1 MASQAS
7 DDAGQTPPGRHN
19 PGRVRAL
26 VDRYSAD
33 PRAAALA
40 QALRTGTATVMGACH
55 GAVPAVLLASCGVRP
70 SLVVT
75 HDPQRLAEDLEE
87 MGLQVAVLAELERF
101 SDEEDGTADGAGWQ
115 RRAAALEAF
124 ANGAWLLSSP
134 AATAQPV
141 PDLAETVARSRVLRP
156 GQTQDPQAL
165 AERLVEGG
173 FRMVTAVEG
182 RGEVAIRGG
191 ILDVFPWIGEQPLRI
206 EFFGDQ
212 VDSIRRF
219 DPFSQESTARVEE
232 AVLAAPGI
240 GLATR
245 DLWSQLPPGPI
256 VVMGDMSL
264 RSRLAKDHGR
274 SEVRL
279 ARQLESGATDGETV
293 GVERL
298 RGDLRKGLA
307 ELTGLLGEVPE
318 SRALLLSR
326 SEEAAEELRAH
337 IRDAGLTERAEA
349 AVGRVSGGW
358 RDLATGLIVVHDYEL
373 AERAPAKKRARV
385 AGGAPLD
392 SLAELRRGDLC
403 VHLQH
408 GICRFQ
414 GMATLE
420 KRGYMEDFLILEFA
434 EESKLYVPVDAIDL
448 VQKYVGGGGRDPQ
461 LTRIGGKT
469 WSAAKARAEKA
480 VADMSG
486 ELLQNQAARIAVG
499 GFACP
504 PDTADMRRFDAEFPF
519 EETADQL
526 SAVREIKAD
535 MERPVAMDRLLCGDV
550 GFGKTE
556 VAMRAAFKA
565 VQAGR
570 QVAVLVPTTILAE
583 QHCES
588 FNARM
593 SPFGVK
599 VAGLDRFRSG
609 KEAKEVMARTAAGEI
624 DVLVGTHALLNAE
637 LKFRDLGLLVV
648 DEEHRFGVKHK
659 EQLKRLRAGVDV
671 LTLSA
676 TPIPRT
682 LHFSMLGLRDISVL
696 AEPPSERLAVE
707 TRVCPWDDE
716 LVSHAVVR
724 ELERE
729 GQLFVVQ
736 NRITDLDTTAWR
748 LQQLAA
754 KHGFKLRA
762 EVVHGQMDEDRIARA
777 MDAFRTKTVDCLIST
792 SIIESGIDI
801 PNANTLFVID
811 AQRFGLAELHQLR
824 GRIGRFTRQAFAYF
838 LTPPKR
844 EIGEEARERL
854 AAIQE
859 YAELGAGFK
868 LAMRDLELRGAG
880 NLLGAEQSGTID
892 AIGYELY
899 TRLLTEAVSKA
910 RHQAEAAAGLA
921 PKPADTSAPTLA
933 APGSGEAVV
942 GIHLDAYIP
951 DDWLEATQLK
961 FELHRS
967 IDRAKKMPDLENAAR
982 LARDRFGQLP
992 QPVLR
997 LLRIKAIR
1005 IRLRQLGIMRIDV
1018 GDRRLRLHLKGQMPK
1033 ELIQARLPEIIHVQP
1048 DGPVLVL
1055 FLRPELTQDV
1065 ALDIMG
1071 RLFGT
1076 PAF

>member
-1 MASQAS
+1 VVVLG
-7 DDAGQTPPGRHN
+7 D
-19 PGRVRAL
+19 V
-26 VDRYSAD
+26 
-33 PRAAALA
+33 
-40 QALRTGTATVMGACH
+40 ALRT
-55 GAVPAVLLASCGVRP
+55 
-70 SLVVT
+70 
-75 HDPQRLAEDLEE
+75 RL
-87 MGLQVAVLAELERF
+87 G
-101 SDEEDGTADGAGWQ
+101 
-115 RRAAALEAF
+115 
-124 ANGAWLLSSP
+124 
-134 AATAQPV
+134 
-141 PDLAETVARSRVLRP
+141 
-156 GQTQDPQAL
+156 
-165 AERLVEGG
+165 
-173 FRMVTAVEG
+173 
-182 RGEVAIRGG
+182 
-191 ILDVFPWIGEQPLRI
+191 
-206 EFFGDQ
+206 
-212 VDSIRRF
+212 
-219 DPFSQESTARVEE
+219 
-232 AVLAAPGI
+232 
-240 GLATR
+240 
-245 DLWSQLPPGPI
+245 
-256 VVMGDMSL
+256 
-264 RSRLAKDHGR
+264 KDHGR
-274 SEVRL
+274 AEVRL
-279 ARQLESGATDGETV
+279 ARQLESGATDAESV

-307 ELTGLLGEVPE
+307 ELSALLGEVPD
-318 SRALLLSR
+318 SRALLLAR
-326 SEEAAEELRAH
+326 SDEAAEELRAH
-337 IRDAGLTERAEA
+337 VRDAGLSGRVEA
-349 AVGRVSGGW
+349 ATGRVSGGW
-358 RDLATGLIVVHDYEL
+358 RDLASGLIVVHDYEL

-385 AGGAPLD
+385 AGGSPLD
-392 SLAELRRGDLC
+392 SLADLRRGDLC

-408 GICRFQ
+408 GICCFK

-420 KRGYMEDFLILEFA
+420 KRGYLEDFLILEFA
-434 EESKLYVPVDAIDL
+434 EESKLYVPVEAIDL
-448 VQKYVGGGGRDPQ
+448 VQKYVGAGGRDPQ

-486 ELLQNQAARIAVG
+486 ELLLNQAARIAAG
-499 GFACP
+499 GVAFAT
-504 PDTADMRRFDAEFPF
+504 DTAESRRFEAAFPF

-565 VQAGR
+565 VQGGR

-583 QHCES
+583 QHLES
-588 FNARM
+588 FRARLGAWGM
-593 SPFGVK
+593 RIE
-599 VAGLDRFRSG
+599 GLNRFRTG
-609 KEAKEVMARTAAGEI
+609 AEAKDVLARTADGAV
-624 DVLVGTHALLNAE
+624 DVLIGTHALLTPNLAF
-637 LKFRDLGLLVV
+637 KNLGLLVI

-659 EQLKRLRAGVDV
+659 EALKRLRHGVDV

-716 LVSHAVVR
+716 LVRHALLR
-724 ELERE
+724 ELDRD

-736 NRITDLDTTAWR
+736 NKISELDTVAWK
-748 LQQLAA
+748 LGQLVEKA
-754 KHGFKLRA
+754 GRKLRV
-762 EVVHGQMDEDRIARA
+762 EVIHGQMDEERIARA
-777 MDAFRTKTVDCLIST
+777 MDAFRTHTIDCLIST
-792 SIIESGIDI
+792 SIVESGIDI

-824 GRIGRFTRQAFAYF
+824 GRIGRFTQQAFAYF

-899 TRLLTEAVSKA
+899 TRLLTEAVAKA
-910 RHQAEAAAGLA
+910 KGQAEAAAGLA
-921 PKPADTSAPTLA
+921 PSAAPKLA
-933 APGSGEAVV
+933 AGGSGEAVV
-942 GIHLDAYIP
+942 GLQLDAYIP

-967 IDRAKKMPDLENAAR
+967 IDRARKLPDLENAFR
-982 LARDRFGQLP
+982 QARDRFGQLP
-992 QPVLR
+992 PPVLR
-997 LLRIKAIR
+997 LFRIKAIR
-1005 IRLRQLGIMRIDV
+1005 IRLRQLGIMRVDV
-1018 GDRRLRLHLKGQMPK
+1018 GDRRLRLHLKGQIPK
-1033 ELIQARLPEIIHVQP
+1033 ELIQAKLPELIHVQP

-1055 FLRPELTQDV
+1055 FLKPELTQDV

-1071 RLFGT
+1071 RLFGAAGFT
-1076 PAF
+1076 AP

>member
-1 MASQAS
+1 
-7 DDAGQTPPGRHN
+7 
-19 PGRVRAL
+19 VRSL
-26 VDRYSAD
+26 RDRYAAD
-33 PRAAALA
+33 ARATALA
-40 QALRTGTATVMGACH
+40 EAVREGRECVLGAAH
-55 GAVPAVLLASCGVRP
+55 GALAAVLLAAAGVRP
-70 SLVVT
+70 ALVVGN
-75 HDPQRLAEDLEE
+75 DPGRLAEDLEE
-87 MGLQVAVLAELERF
+87 LGLPVAVLAELERF
-101 SDEEDGTADGAGWQ
+101 AGDEDASADGAGWQ

-124 ANGAWLLSSP
+124 ANGAWLIASP

-165 AERLVEGG
+165 VERLVEGG
-173 FRMVTAVEG
+173 FRMVTSVEA
-182 RGEVAIRGG
+182 RGEVAMRGG
-191 ILDVFPWIGEQPLRI
+191 ILDVFPWIGEQPLRL

-245 DLWSQLPPGPI
+245 ELWSQLPPGP
-256 VVMGDMSL
+256 VVVFGDVAL
-264 RSRLAKDHGR
+264 RTRLAKEHGR
-274 SEVRL
+274 AEVRL
-279 ARQLESGATDGETV
+279 ARQLDAGALDAESV

-307 ELTGLLGEVPE
+307 ELASLLAEDAS
-318 SRALLLSR
+318 SRAVLLAR
-326 SEEAAEELRAH
+326 SDEAAEELRAH
-337 IRDAGLTERAEA
+337 LRDAGIEGRAEA
-349 AVGRVSGGW
+349 VTGRVSGGW
-358 RDLATGLIVVHDYEL
+358 RDLAAGLIVVHDYEL
-373 AERAPAKKRARV
+373 AERAPAKKRARI

-392 SLAELRRGDLC
+392 SLADLRRGDLC

-434 EESKLYVPVDAIDL
+434 EESKLYVPVEAIDL
-448 VQKYVGGGGRDPQ
+448 VQKFVGAGGREPP

-480 VADMSG
+480 VEDMSA
-486 ELLQNQAARIAVG
+486 ELLANQAARISAG
-499 GFACP
+499 GTAFPA
-504 PDTADMRRFDAEFPF
+504 DTAESRRFEAAFPF

-526 SAVREIKAD
+526 SAVKEIKGD

-565 VQAGR
+565 VQGGR

-583 QHCES
+583 QHLES
-588 FNARM
+588 FRARLGEWGM
-593 SPFGVK
+593 RIE
-599 VAGLDRFRSG
+599 GLNRFRSG
-609 KEAKEVMARTAAGEI
+609 AEAREVLARVADGSV
-624 DVLVGTHALLNAE
+624 DVLIGTHALLTPN
-637 LKFRDLGLLVV
+637 LVFKDLGLPVI

-659 EQLKRLRAGVDV
+659 EALKRLRHGVDV

-707 TRVCPWDDE
+707 TRVCPWDDA
-716 LVSHAVVR
+716 LVSHALLR
-724 ELERE
+724 ELDRE

-736 NRITDLDTTAWR
+736 NSISELDTVAWR
-748 LQQLAA
+748 LNQLAQKA
-754 KHGFKLRA
+754 GRKLRV
-762 EVVHGQMDEDRIARA
+762 EVVHGQMDEERIARA
-777 MDAFRTKTVDCLIST
+777 MDAFRTHTIDCLIST
-792 SIIESGIDI
+792 SIVESGIDI

-899 TRLLTEAVSKA
+899 TRLLSEAVA
-910 RHQAEAAAGLA
+910 RAKGQAEAAAGLKPSAA
-921 PKPADTSAPTLA
+921 PKLA
-933 APGSGEAVV
+933 AGGSGESVV

-951 DDWLEATQLK
+951 DDWLEATALK

-967 IDRAKKMPDLENAAR
+967 IDRARKLSDLEDANR
-982 LARDRFGQLP
+982 QARDRFGRLP
-992 QPVLR
+992 EPVLR
-997 LLRIKAIR
+997 LFRIKAIR
-1005 IRLRQLGIMRIDV
+1005 LRLRQLGIMRVDV
-1018 GDRRLRLHLKGQMPK
+1018 GDRRLRLHLKGQIPK
-1033 ELIQARLPEIIHVQP
+1033 ELVQAKLPELIHVQP

-1055 FLRPELTQDV
+1055 FLKPELTQDV
-1065 ALDIMG
+1065 ALDIMA
-1071 RLFGT
+1071 RLFGA
-1076 PAF
+1076 PGF

>member
-1 MASQAS
+1 
-7 DDAGQTPPGRHN
+7 
-19 PGRVRAL
+19 
-26 VDRYSAD
+26 
-33 PRAAALA
+33 
-40 QALRTGTATVMGACH
+40 
-55 GAVPAVLLASCGVRP
+55 
-70 SLVVT
+70 
-75 HDPQRLAEDLEE
+75 
-87 MGLQVAVLAELERF
+87 
-101 SDEEDGTADGAGWQ
+101 
-115 RRAAALEAF
+115 
-124 ANGAWLLSSP
+124 
-134 AATAQPV
+134 
-141 PDLAETVARSRVLRP
+141 
-156 GQTQDPQAL
+156 
-165 AERLVEGG
+165 
-173 FRMVTAVEG
+173 
-182 RGEVAIRGG
+182 
-191 ILDVFPWIGEQPLRI
+191 IG
-206 EFFGDQ
+206 
-212 VDSIRRF
+212 
-219 DPFSQESTARVEE
+219 
-232 AVLAAPGI
+232 
-240 GLATR
+240 
-245 DLWSQLPPGPI
+245 
-256 VVMGDMSL
+256 
-264 RSRLAKDHGR
+264 
-274 SEVRL
+274 
-279 ARQLESGATDGETV
+279 
-293 GVERL
+293 
-298 RGDLRKGLA
+298 
-307 ELTGLLGEVPE
+307 
-318 SRALLLSR
+318 
-326 SEEAAEELRAH
+326 
-337 IRDAGLTERAEA
+337 DAGLTQRAEA

-358 RDLATGLIVVHDYEL
+358 RDVASGLIVVHDYEL

-392 SLAELRRGDLC
+392 SLSELKRGDLC

-434 EESKLYVPVDAIDL
+434 EDSKLYVPVDAIDL
-448 VQKYVGGGGRDPQ
+448 VQKYVGAGGREPQ

-469 WSAAKARAEKA
+469 WSTAKARAEKA

-486 ELLQNQAARIAVG
+486 ELLTNQAARIAAG
-499 GFACP
+499 GFAF
-504 PDTADMRRFDAEFPF
+504 PDDNADARRFDAAFPF

-526 SAVREIKAD
+526 AAVREIKAD

-565 VQAGR
+565 VQGGR

-583 QHCES
+583 QHRES
-588 FNARM
+588 FRARM
-593 SPFGVK
+593 SPFGVR
-599 VAGLDRFRSG
+599 VDGLDRFRTG
-609 KEAKEVMARTAAGEI
+609 KEAKDVIARTAAGEV
-624 DVLVGTHALLNAE
+624 DVLVGTHALLTSE
-637 LKFRDLGLLVV
+637 LKFRDLGLLVI

-659 EQLKRLRAGVDV
+659 EQLKRIRAGVDV

-716 LVSHAVVR
+716 LVSHAVAR

-736 NRITDLDTTAWR
+736 NRIADLDATAWR

-754 KHGFKLRA
+754 KHGLKLRA
-762 EVVHGQMDEDRIARA
+762 EVVHGQMEEDRIARA
-777 MDAFRTKTVDCLIST
+777 MEAFRTRTVDCLIST
-792 SIIESGIDI
+792 SIVESGIDI

-824 GRIGRFTRQAFAYF
+824 GRIGRFTRQAYAYF

-899 TRLLTEAVSKA
+899 TRLLTEAVAKA
-910 RHQAEAAAGLA
+910 KAQAEAAAGLA
-921 PKPADTSAPTLA
+921 PRAQDKTTTANLPSAA
-933 APGSGEAVV
+933 GSGEAVV
-942 GIHLDAYIP
+942 GLHLDAYIP
-951 DDWLEATQLK
+951 DDWLEAPQLK

-967 IDRAKKMPDLENAAR
+967 IDRARRIPDLEAAAR
-982 LARDRFGQLP
+982 TARDRFGRLP
-992 QPVLR
+992 EPVLR

-1018 GDRRLRLHLKGQMPK
+1018 GDRRMRLHLKGQLPK
-1033 ELIQARLPEIIHVQP
+1033 ELVQARLPEIIHVQP

-1076 PAF
+1076 PAFAA

>member
-1 MASQAS
+1 MR
-7 DDAGQTPPGRHN
+7 PLR
-19 PGRVRAL
+19 
-26 VDRYSAD
+26 DRYAAD
-33 PRAAALA
+33 SRA
-40 QALRTGTATVMGACH
+40 QALAGALREGRACTVGACH
-55 GAVPAVLLASCGVRP
+55 GALPAVLLAASGVRP
-70 SLVVT
+70 VITVT

-87 MGLQVAVLAELERF
+87 LGVSVAVLPELERF
-101 SDEEDGTADGAGWQ
+101 AADDEASADAAGWQ

-124 ANGAWLLSSP
+124 SNGAWLIASP
-134 AATAQPV
+134 AATTQPV

-156 GQTQDPQAL
+156 GQTHDPQAL

-173 FRMVTAVEG
+173 FRMVSTVEA

-191 ILDVFPWIGEQPLRI
+191 ILDIFPFIGEQPLRL

-219 DPFSQESTARVEE
+219 DPFSQESTGRVDE

-245 DLWSQLPPGPI
+245 ELWSQLPPGA
-256 VVMGDMSL
+256 VAVLGDVSL
-264 RSRLAKDHGR
+264 RSRLPKDHGR
-274 SEVRL
+274 VEVRL
-279 ARQLESGATDGETV
+279 ARQLEAGSLDGESV

-307 ELTGLLGEVPE
+307 ELAALLGEVPE
-318 SRALLLSR
+318 GRALILAR
-326 SEEAAEELRAH
+326 SDEAAEEMRAH
-337 IRDAGLTERAEA
+337 VRDAGQESRVEVVT
-349 AVGRVSGGW
+349 GRVSGGW
-358 RDLATGLIVVHDYEL
+358 RDLSTGLIAVHDYEL

-392 SLAELRRGDLC
+392 SLADLRRGDLC

-434 EESKLYVPVDAIDL
+434 EESKLYVPVEAIDL
-448 VQKYVGGGGRDPQ
+448 VQKYVGAGGREPQ

-486 ELLQNQAARIAVG
+486 ELLQNQAARIAAG
-499 GFACP
+499 GFASP
-504 PDTADMRRFDAEFPF
+504 PDTPEIRQFEAAFPF

-565 VQAGR
+565 VQAGK

-583 QHCES
+583 QHLES
-588 FNARM
+588 FRARM
-593 SPFGVK
+593 KEAGV
-599 VAGLDRFRSG
+599 VVEGLDRFRTG
-609 KEAKEVMARTAAGEI
+609 AEAKDVLARTADGSV
-624 DVLVGTHALLNAE
+624 DVLIGTHALLTPHLAF
-637 LKFRDLGLLVV
+637 KDLGLLVV

-659 EQLKRLRAGVDV
+659 EALKRLRHGVDV

-716 LVSHAVVR
+716 LVTHAVVR

-736 NRITDLDTTAWR
+736 NRIADLDATAWR

-762 EVVHGQMDEDRIARA
+762 EVVHGQMEEERIARA
-777 MDAFRTKTVDCLIST
+777 MEAFRTKAVDCLIST

-854 AAIQE
+854 SAIQE

-880 NLLGAEQSGTID
+880 NLLGAEQTGTID

-899 TRLLTEAVSKA
+899 TRLLTEAVAKA
-910 RHQAEAAAGLA
+910 RNQAETAAGLA
-921 PKPADTSAPTLA
+921 PSA
-933 APGSGEAVV
+933 APKLTAGGSGEVV
-942 GIHLDAYIP
+942 IGLQLDAYIP

-967 IDRAKKMPDLENAAR
+967 IDRARKASDLDDAFR
-982 LARDRFGQLP
+982 QARDRFGQLP

-997 LLRIKAIR
+997 LFRIKAIR
-1005 IRLRQLGIMRIDV
+1005 LRLRQLGILRIDV
-1018 GDRRLRLHLKGQMPK
+1018 GDRRMRLHLKGQMPK
-1033 ELIQARLPEIIHVQP
+1033 ELVQAKLPEIIHVQP

-1065 ALDIMG
+1065 ALDLMA
-1071 RLFGT
+1071 RLFGAA
-1076 PAF
+1076 AFA

>member
-1 MASQAS
+1 MRDLA
-7 DDAGQTPPGRHN
+7 R
-19 PGRVRAL
+19 
-26 VDRYSAD
+26 RYADD
-33 PRAAALA
+33 PRARAVAAAIRDGAELA
-40 QALRTGTATVMGACH
+40 VGALH
-55 GAVPAVLLASCGVRP
+55 GAMPAVLLAAGGVRP
-70 SLVVT
+70 PVLVA

-87 MGLQVAVLAELERF
+87 LGVPVAVLAELERF
-101 SDEEDGTADGAGWQ
+101 AEDGGEDAAGWQ

-124 ANGAWLLSSP
+124 ANGSWLVASP
-134 AATAQPV
+134 AACEQPV

-156 GQTQDPQAL
+156 GQAQDPQAL

-173 FRMVTAVEG
+173 FRMVAAVEA
-182 RGEVAIRGG
+182 RGEVAVRGG
-191 ILDVFPWIGEQPLRI
+191 ILDVFPFIGEQPLRI

-212 VDSIRRF
+212 VDAIRRF
-219 DPFSQESTARVEE
+219 DPFTQESTGRVDE

-245 DLWSQLPPGPI
+245 ELWSQLPPGP
-256 VVMGDMSL
+256 VAVLADVPL
-264 RSRLAKDHGR
+264 RGRLKRDHGR
-274 SEVRL
+274 PEVRL
-279 ARQLESGATDGETV
+279 ARQLEAGALDGEAV
-293 GVERL
+293 GIERL

-307 ELTGLLGEVPE
+307 GLAAMLAEAAGG
-318 SRALLLSR
+318 ALLLAR
-326 SEEAAEELRAH
+326 SDEAAEELRAH
-337 IRDAGLTERAEA
+337 LADAGLAGRAEVA
-349 AVGRVSGGW
+349 TGRLSGGW
-358 RDLATGLIVVHDYEL
+358 RDLGAGLIAVHDYEL
-373 AERAPAKKRARV
+373 AERAPAKRRARV

-392 SLAELRRGDLC
+392 SLADLKRGDLC
-403 VHLQH
+403 VHLSH

-420 KRGYMEDFLILEFA
+420 KRGFLEDFLILEFA
-434 EESKLYVPVDAIDL
+434 EESKLYVPVEAIDL
-448 VQKYVGGGGRDPQ
+448 VQKYVGAGGREPQ

-480 VADMSG
+480 VADMSA
-486 ELLQNQAARIAVG
+486 ELLAGQAARIAAG
-499 GFACP
+499 GYACA
-504 PDTADMRRFDAEFPF
+504 ADDAEIRRFEAAFPF

-526 SAVREIKAD
+526 AAVREIKAD

-565 VQAGR
+565 VRAGK

-583 QHCES
+583 QHLES
-588 FNARM
+588 FRARM
-593 SPFGVK
+593 APQGVA
-599 VAGLDRFRSG
+599 VAGLDRFRTG
-609 KEAKEVMARTAAGEI
+609 KEAKEVLARAADGSL
-624 DVLVGTHALLNAE
+624 DVLVGTHALLTPE
-637 LKFRDLGLLVV
+637 LAFKDLGLLVI

-659 EQLKRLRAGVDV
+659 EALKRLRHGVDV

-707 TRVCPWDDE
+707 TRVCPWDDQ
-716 LVSHAVVR
+716 LIAHAISR

-736 NRITDLDTTAWR
+736 NSIKELDQVAFR
-748 LQQLAA
+748 LGRLAEGA
-754 KHGFKLRA
+754 GRKLRV

-777 MDAFRTKTVDCLIST
+777 MDAFRTRAVDCLVST
-792 SIIESGIDI
+792 SIVESGIDI

-838 LTPPKR
+838 LTPPRR

-880 NLLGAEQSGTID
+880 NLLGAEQSGQID

-899 TRLLTEAVSKA
+899 TRLLAEAVGKA
-910 RHQAEAAAGLA
+910 RSKAEAAAGLA
-921 PKPADTSAPTLA
+921 PSAAAKPAPA
-933 APGSGEAVV
+933 AAAGSNEAVV
-942 GIHLDAYIP
+942 GIQLDAYIP
-951 DDWLEATQLK
+951 DDWLEATSLK
-961 FELHRS
+961 FELHRA
-967 IDRAKKMPDLENAAR
+967 IDRARRLQDLEAAAR
-982 LARDRFGQLP
+982 QARDRFGRLP
-992 QPVLR
+992 DPVLR
-997 LLRIKAIR
+997 LFRLKAIR
-1005 IRLRQLGIMRIDV
+1005 LRLRALGIMRVDV

-1033 ELIQARLPEIIHVQP
+1033 ELVTVKLPELVHVQP

-1055 FLRPELTQDV
+1055 FVKPELVQDI
-1065 ALDIMG
+1065 ALDILG
-1071 RLFGT
+1071 RLVGA
-1076 PAF
+1076 PAFAM

>member
-1 MASQAS
+1 MIRPGAT
-7 DDAGQTPPGRHN
+7 TPRP
-19 PGRVRAL
+19 VRPL
-26 VDRYSAD
+26 RDRYADD
-33 PRAAALA
+33 PRATALA
-40 QALRTGTATVMGACH
+40 DAIRAGTETVLGAVH
-55 GAVPAVLLASCGVRP
+55 GAFPAILLAAAGVRP
-70 SLVVT
+70 QLVVSN
-75 HDPQRLAEDLEE
+75 DPGRLAEDLEE
-87 MGLQVAVLAELERF
+87 LGVPVAVLAELERF
-101 SDEEDGTADGAGWQ
+101 AGDEDEGADGAGWQ

-124 ANGAWLLSSP
+124 ANGAWLLASP
-134 AATAQPV
+134 IATTQPV

-165 AERLVEGG
+165 AERLIDGG
-173 FRMVTAVEG
+173 FRMVAAVEG

-191 ILDVFPWIGEQPLRI
+191 ILDVFPWIGEQPLRL

-245 DLWSQLPPGPI
+245 ELWSQLPPGP
-256 VVMGDMSL
+256 VVVLGDVAL
-264 RSRLAKDHGR
+264 RARIAKDHGR
-274 SEVRL
+274 AEIRL
-279 ARQLESGATDGETV
+279 ARQLDAGAVDGESV

-307 ELTGLLGEVPE
+307 ELSGLLGEVDG
-318 SRALLLSR
+318 SRALLLAR
-326 SEEAAEELRAH
+326 SDEAAEELRAH
-337 IRDAGLTERAEA
+337 VADAGLTARVEA
-349 AVGRVSGGW
+349 MTGRVSGGW
-358 RDLATGLIVVHDYEL
+358 RDLSSGLIVVHDFEL

-392 SLAELRRGDLC
+392 SLADLRRGDLC

-408 GICRFQ
+408 GICCFK

-420 KRGYMEDFLILEFA
+420 KRGYLEDFLILEFA
-434 EESKLYVPVDAIDL
+434 EELKLYVPVEAIDL
-448 VQKYVGGGGRDPQ
+448 VQKYVGAGGRDPQ

-486 ELLQNQAARIAVG
+486 ELLINQAARIATG
-499 GFACP
+499 GTAFP
-504 PDTADMRRFDAEFPF
+504 PDTADSRRFDAAFPF

-526 SAVREIKAD
+526 AAVREIKVD

-565 VQAGR
+565 VQGGR

-583 QHCES
+583 QHLES
-588 FNARM
+588 FRARLGSWGM
-593 SPFGVK
+593 RVE
-599 VAGLDRFRSG
+599 GLNRFRSG
-609 KEAKEVMARTAAGEI
+609 AEAKEVLARSADGAV
-624 DVLVGTHALLNAE
+624 DVLIGTHALLTPNLAF
-637 LKFRDLGLLVV
+637 KDLGLLVI

-659 EQLKRLRAGVDV
+659 EALKRLRHGVDV

-716 LVSHAVVR
+716 LVSHALLR

-736 NRITDLDTTAWR
+736 NNISELDNVAWR
-748 LQQLAA
+748 LGNLTQKAG
-754 KHGFKLRA
+754 KKLRV
-762 EVVHGQMDEDRIARA
+762 EVIHGQMDEGRIATA
-777 MDAFRTKTVDCLIST
+777 MDAFRTHTIDCLIST
-792 SIIESGIDI
+792 SIVESGIDI

-844 EIGEEARERL
+844 EIGAEARERL

-899 TRLLTEAVSKA
+899 TRLLTEAVAKA
-910 RHQAEAAAGLA
+910 KGQAEAAAGL
-921 PKPADTSAPTLA
+921 KPSAAPTLA
-933 APGSGEAVV
+933 LGGSGESVV
-942 GIHLDAYIP
+942 GIQLDAYIP
-951 DDWLEATQLK
+951 DDWLEATSLK

-967 IDRAKKMPDLENAAR
+967 IDRARRLPDLENAFR

-992 QPVLR
+992 PPVLR
-997 LLRIKAIR
+997 LFRSKAIR
-1005 IRLRQLGIMRIDV
+1005 IRLRQLGIMRVDV
-1018 GDRRLRLHLKGQMPK
+1018 GDRRLRLHLKGQIPK
-1033 ELIQARLPEIIHVQP
+1033 ELIQSKLPELIHVQP

-1055 FLRPELTQDV
+1055 FLKPELTQDI
-1065 ALDIMG
+1065 ALDIMA
-1071 RLFGT
+1071 RLFSAQ
-1076 PAF
+1076 PFASP